1 MRGRI
6 PDLFSGL
13 FNVARNPVNK
23 APQWRSDS
31 ARKQLRQQPS
41 HWCNRS
47 FIALSYADPIEGPQ
61 DVVEGMGM
69 PLIKIN
75 TRAAKIA
82 LDGACLLRAQAALEP
97 GEPIVIL
104 IHGYKFSP
112 FQRRAKNS
120 PHDHIL
126 SLTPSEKGRRA
137 ISWPRHLGF
146 GRGGENEGLCIA
158 FGWHAQ
164 GALWQ
169 ARREAAQAGRALA
182 RLVDRLGARN
192 PVHIVAHSLGAR
204 VALAALPALN
214 SGRIARI
221 ILMAPAAFQ
230 SEAHTALGAP
240 AARRVEILNVASREN
255 DLFDAAFEALIK
267 TPDRKDRALGSGLG
281 YKDQRWLDIQIDN
294 PQTLDRLA
302 TMGFRI
308 APPGK
313 RICHWS
319 SYLRPG
325 LFAFYAAFLRRP
337 ERLPLATLALH
348 LPRYHAARWSR
359 LMALPRLR
367 LSLLFA
373 KKQSF

>member
-1 MRGRI
+1 
-6 PDLFSGL
+6 
-13 FNVARNPVNK
+13 
-23 APQWRSDS
+23 
-31 ARKQLRQQPS
+31 
-41 HWCNRS
+41 
-47 FIALSYADPIEGPQ
+47 
-61 DVVEGMGM
+61 M

-75 TRAAKIA
+75 ARAAKIA
-82 LDGACLLRAQAALEP
+82 LDGACLLRAQAALKP

-112 FQRRAKNS
+112 FHARAKNS

-126 SLTPSEKGRRA
+126 SLAPKAKGRRA

-146 GRGGENEGLCIA
+146 GRGKTDEGLCIA

-169 ARREAAQAGRALA
+169 ARREAAFAARALA
-182 RLVDRLGARN
+182 GLIDRLGARN
-192 PVHIVAHSLGAR
+192 PIHIMAHSLGAR
-204 VALAALPALN
+204 VALKALPALT
-214 SGRIARI
+214 SGKVARI

-230 SEAHTALGAP
+230 SEAHAALKAP
-240 AARRVEILNVASREN
+240 QARRVEILNVASREN

-267 TPDRKDRALGSGLG
+267 PQDRSDRALGSGLG
-281 YKDQRWLDIQIDN
+281 HRDQRWLDIQIDN

-302 TMGFRI
+302 AMGFRI
-308 APPGK
+308 APPGR

-325 LFAFYAAFLRRP
+325 LFAFYAAFLRQP
-337 ERLPLATLALH
+337 ERLPLATLAMH
-348 LPRYHAARWSR
+348 LPRHHAARWSR
-359 LMALPRLR
+359 LIARPRLG